1 MIPGSKG
8 LRFVLHKKESRLRDS
23 LRRARVAYATIYFSR
38 ECASL
43 AERFLCNRQFEG
55 ITYYIKKE
63 SHIRDSL

>member
-43 AERFLCNRQFEG
+43 ARFFFICNSKF
-55 ITYYIKKE
+55 
-63 SHIRDSL
+63 L

>member
-43 AERFLCNRQFEG
+43 AERFYVIGNSKEFP
-55 ITYYIKKE
+55 IT
-63 SHIRDSL
+63 